1 MTAIFGIITQ
11 ALTGLLSVSNQV
23 IGILIAWTLFEVPLL
38 FLLATFDFMVSLLR
52 ELNVMDPEENNTPP
66 ISPQ

>member
-1 MTAIFGIITQ
+1 MAAIFIIITQ

-52 ELNVMDPEENNTPP
+52 ELNIMDQEENNTPP
-66 ISPQ
+66 ISPP